1 MTFAMVPE
9 VVAQSASTE
18 AGFAAETGGAAAA
31 VAPAVLDPL
40 PMGMDADSAKFAAIA
55 AAAGAAHVAVA
66 EQHGLMRGLYS
77 GAQSLAMATT
87 VATEMMRAAATAI

>member
-9 VVAQSASTE
+9 VVGLSASTE
-18 AGFAAETGGAAAA
+18 AALSAETGATAAGL
-31 VAPAVLDPL
+31 APMLLAPV

-55 AAAGAAHVAVA
+55 ASAGAAHVATA

-77 GAQSLAMATT
+77 GAQSLAMTTT
-87 VATEMMRAAATAI
+87 VATELMRAAATAI

>member
-9 VVAQSASTE
+9 VVATAA
-18 AGFAAETGGAAAA
+18 AGHGALAAETAA
-31 VAPAVLDPL
+31 VAAGVAPVVLAPV

-55 AAAGAAHVAVA
+55 AAAGAAHVATA

-77 GAQSLAMATT
+77 GAQSLAMTT
-87 VATEMMRAAATAI
+87 AVATELMRAAASAI

>member
-9 VVAQSASTE
+9 VVGLSAATE
-18 AGFAAETGGAAAA
+18 AGLAAETGAAAAA
-31 VAPAVLDPL
+31 VAPVLLNPL
-40 PMGMDADSAKFAAIA
+40 PMGTDADSAKFAAIA

-77 GAQSLAMATT
+77 GAQQLAMATT
-87 VATEMMRAAATAI
+87 VATEMMRAVATAI

>member
-9 VVAQSASTE
+9 VVGLSAATE
-18 AGFAAETGGAAAA
+18 AGLAAQTGATAAA
-31 VAPAVLDPL
+31 VAPVLLDPV
-40 PMGMDADSAKFAAIA
+40 PMGMDADSVKFAAIA

-66 EQHGLMRGLYS
+66 EQHGVMRGLYS

-87 VATEMMRAAATAI
+87 VATELMRAAATAI